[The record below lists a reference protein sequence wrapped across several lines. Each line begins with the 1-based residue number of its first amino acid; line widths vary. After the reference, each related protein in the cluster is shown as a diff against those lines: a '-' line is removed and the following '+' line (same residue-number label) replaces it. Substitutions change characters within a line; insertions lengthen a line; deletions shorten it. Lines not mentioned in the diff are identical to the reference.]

1 MDVLQRSIAMTKF
14 SVCVRVS
21 EEISKS
27 KIEGDGKRV
36 RCRNGSLCSKG
47 VLFDVVCKNHCVL
60 VSDPQK
66 LTNVLE

>member
-14 SVCVRVS
+14 SVWVRVS

-27 KIEGDGKRV
+27 KIEADGNRV

-47 VLFDVVCKNHCVL
+47 VLFDVVCKNHRVL
-60 VSDPQK
+60 VVDPTK
-66 LTNVLE
+66 LSNVFE